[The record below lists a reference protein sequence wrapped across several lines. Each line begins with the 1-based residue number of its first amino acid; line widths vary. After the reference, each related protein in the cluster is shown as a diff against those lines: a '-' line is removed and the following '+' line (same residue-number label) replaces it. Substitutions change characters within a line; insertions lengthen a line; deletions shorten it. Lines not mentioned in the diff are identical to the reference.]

1 MASAILVLRMSLSP
15 GEAMRKAFVIAALS
29 LGACATPSM
38 ESALAPLAG
47 QPVQVA
53 IERLGTPSSALPSG
67 ADTVYEWH
75 QARMVRG
82 APSGTFNGAAAPPSP
97 DAPTSGLFPG
107 PPVPYTCDVRI
118 VADPDGNIKDAQFSE
133 QSRGCSGTAEKLSRL
148 ALAEAR

>member
-1 MASAILVLRMSLSP
+1 
-15 GEAMRKAFVIAALS
+15 MRKTVVIAALS
-29 LGACATPSM
+29 LGACATTPAM

-53 IERLGTPSSALPSG
+53 IERLGTPSSSRTLA

-75 QARMVRG
+75 RAKMVRG
-82 APSGTFNGAAAPPSP
+82 TPNGTFLGAASPPSE

-118 VADPDGNIKDAQFSE
+118 VTDADGRIKVAQFSE
-133 QSRGCSGTAEKLSRL
+133 QSGGCRESARKLSQL
-148 ALAEAR
+148 ALADPR